1 MIKVNGFVIKPT
13 IFPDGT
19 SQVWKLPE
27 GLLSNNYVAITWYF
41 EAEREL
47 LDVFSIRALFPS
59 AKEIVLYMPYLP
71 YARQDKDIDNNQTF
85 SLMVFATLINTMGF
99 HQVAAVDVHNP
110 ELCKKIFRNFV
121 SYDVTT
127 VQQNLVGI
135 LQPDCIVYPDKG
147 ANDRYHSKLKTDLPT
162 LVFPK
167 ERDTHTGEVIRSN
180 EMPQDVRETLG
191 TLGVLR
197 STLKREPRFLILD
210 DICDG
215 GATFIGLANVIHDIW
230 PKAVISL
237 FVTHGIFSKGMKP
250 LADAGIT
257 AYTTNTLLKNVEG
270 FNV

>member
-1 MIKVNGFVIKPT
+1 VIKVNGFVIKPT

-110 ELCKKIFRNFV
+110 ELCKKIFHNFV
-121 SYDVTT
+121 SYDVTI
-127 VQQNLVGI
+127 VQENLVGV
-135 LQPDCIVYPDKG
+135 LQPDCIVFPDAG
-147 ANDRYHSKLKTDLPT
+147 AAKRYSAVALGKKKVVYTKKRDPVTGDIFSHELDEESLEVYRELP
-162 LVFPK
+162 L
-167 ERDTHTGEVIRSN
+167 H
-180 EMPQDVRETLG
+180 DV
-191 TLGVLR
+191 
-197 STLKREPRFLILD
+197 KFLIID

-215 GATFIGLANVIHDIW
+215 GATFINIANNINLQFVN
-230 PKAVISL
+230 PKISL

-250 LADAGIT
+250 LEDAGIT
-257 AYTTNTLLKNVEG
+257 AYTTNSLLKNVEG